1 MAEAPPATRGTFGP
15 VVAVGLGLS
24 ALLAVA
30 SAKPWYALTGDGGLP
45 PGMPDTESQADSPLA
60 LSLALVVLAGWGALL
75 VTRGRARRSVAAVAL
90 VAGLGVIAAVVAAP
104 FTLPG
109 QVREQ
114 VALTDLGVGP
124 TAWYVVAAIASV
136 GTVLTLLAA
145 WRLVPT
151 WPEMGSRY
159 DAPGGSASAED
170 VDADDPRALW
180 KALDEGE
187 DPTRGPTD
195 RDVP

>member
-1 MAEAPPATRGTFGP
+1 MAEAPSSTRGTFGP
-15 VVAVGLGLS
+15 VVGVGLAS
-24 ALLAVA
+24 AALLAVG
-30 SAKPWYALTGDGGLP
+30 SAKPWFEADVDVTLM
-45 PGMPDTESQADSPLA
+45 PGVPEPQTQADSPLA
-60 LSLALVVLAGWGALL
+60 LALALVVLAGWGALL
-75 VTRGRARRSVAAVAL
+75 VTRGRARRLVAAVAL
-90 VAGLGVIAAVVAAP
+90 VAGLGVIAAVLAAP

-109 QVREQ
+109 QVRDQ
-114 VALTDLGVGP
+114 VALADASAGP
-124 TAWYVVAAIASV
+124 TAWYVVAAVASV
-136 GTVLTLLAA
+136 GTTVALLAA

-151 WPEMGSRY
+151 WPEMGARY
-159 DAPGGSASAED
+159 DAPGGSTPGEE